1 MNSRMILRL
10 GHCFGI
16 LALTIFLAGQSDV
29 CFAQKTVTSTTVARF
44 RVVVPLS
51 INGMSTPSALL
62 TLRSAQEYAAD
73 EIANVP
79 TTPPELVESADTGRS
94 SDEIVINSSAQ
105 AMEVGGRLY
114 MRIDGLDMGDANNQH
129 MIVVALTGN

>member
-1 MNSRMILRL
+1 MILRF

-16 LALTIFLAGQSDV
+16 LALTLFLAGPSDV

-51 INGMSTPSALL
+51 IDGMSTPSALL

-79 TTPPELVESADTGRS
+79 ITLPEPGESADAARS
-94 SDEIVINSSAQ
+94 SDEAIINSSAQ

-114 MRIDGLDMGDANNQH
+114 MRIDGLDMGNTNNQQ